1 MGRTPPRLALCATI
15 AAALL
20 AAFGAASPAP
30 VAVLASTTAASTVA
44 APSPLAQLR
53 RMTMGQRVGQ
63 LFMVA
68 ATATGAS
75 STTLSDISTYHVGN
89 AYLSGRSAAG
99 TTATAA
105 VVRSMTQSV
114 SAATTGNVKLL
125 VGTDQEGGYVQ
136 VLSGPGFSTIP
147 TALYQG
153 TLDPA
158 TLQGYARTWG
168 GQLAAAGLNLN
179 LAPVLDTVPSA
190 AFAPLNAP
198 IGYYEREYGYTPA
211 TVSSHGLA
219 FAAGMRQAGLVTA
232 VKHFPGLGRV
242 TANPDTSTNVHDAI
256 TTITDPYLQPFQDA
270 VNAGTGIVMVSSAYY
285 DKIDSAHIGPFSAVI
300 MKTMLRGNLG
310 FNGVILSDD
319 LCNAAQLAPWSLA
332 DRAINFFNAGGTM
345 LLCANPASIPAMYR
359 AVLSR
364 AQSSV
369 AFDAV
374 VNTAALR
381 VLQLK
386 AGALPNAF
394 GHGATSYMTDFN
406 GDGTG
411 DVLARD
417 AAGALWLY
425 PGKGNGTWWPR
436 VQVGGG
442 WQNMTALLSPG
453 DFNGDGTGD
462 VLARDAAGALWLY
475 GGMGKGTWFPRVQV
489 GGGWQ
494 NMTALLSPG
503 DFNGDGAADV
513 LARDGAGALW
523 LYPGN
528 GRGLWFPRV
537 QVGGGWQNMTALLSP
552 GDFNGDGA
560 ADVLARDAA
569 GALWL
574 YPGRGNGLWFPRVQ
588 VGGGWQNMTA
598 IF

>member
-1 MGRTPPRLALCATI
+1 MGRTHPGLALCATI
-15 AAALL
+15 ATALL
-20 AAFGAASPAP
+20 AAFGMASPASVP
-30 VAVLASTTAASTVA
+30 EWAGTPAVSAVT
-44 APSPLAQLR
+44 APSPSAQLL
-53 RMTMGQRVGQ
+53 RMTMGQRIGQ

-75 STTLSDISTYHVGN
+75 SATLSDLSTYHVGN
-89 AYLSGRSAAG
+89 AYLSGRSSLG

-105 VVRSMTQSV
+105 VVRSLTQRV
-114 SAATTGNVKLL
+114 SAAATGNVRLL

-153 TLDPA
+153 TLAPT
-158 TLQGYARTWG
+158 TLQGDAHTWG
-168 GQLAAAGLNLN
+168 GQLVAAGLNLN

-242 TANPDTSTNVHDAI
+242 TANTDTSSNVHDTI
-256 TTITDPYLQPFQDA
+256 TTISDPYLQPFHDA

-285 DKIDSAHIGPFSAVI
+285 DRIDSAHIAPFSSVI
-300 MKTMLRGNLG
+300 LKTMLRVNLG
-310 FNGVILSDD
+310 FTGVILSDD

-332 DRAINFFNAGGTM
+332 ERAVDFFSAGGTM
-345 LLCANPASIPAMYR
+345 LLCANPASIPAMYH

-364 AQSSV
+364 AQQSA

-374 VNTAALR
+374 VNAAALK

-386 AGALPNAF
+386 ASALPSAF

-417 AAGALWLY
+417 PAGALWLY
-425 PGKGNGTWWPR
+425 PGRGN
-436 VQVGGG
+436 
-442 WQNMTALLSPG
+442 
-453 DFNGDGTGD
+453 
-462 VLARDAAGALWLY
+462 
-475 GGMGKGTWFPRVQV
+475 GTWFPRVQV

-494 NMTALLSPG
+494 NMTALLSG
-503 DFNGDGAADV
+503 
-513 LARDGAGALW
+513 
-523 LYPGN
+523 
-528 GRGLWFPRV
+528 
-537 QVGGGWQNMTALLSP
+537 
-552 GDFNGDGA
+552 
-560 ADVLARDAA
+560 
-569 GALWL
+569 
-574 YPGRGNGLWFPRVQ
+574 
-588 VGGGWQNMTA
+588 
-598 IF
+598 

>member
-1 MGRTPPRLALCATI
+1 
-15 AAALL
+15 
-20 AAFGAASPAP
+20 
-30 VAVLASTTAASTVA
+30 
-44 APSPLAQLR
+44 
-53 RMTMGQRVGQ
+53 MGQRIGQ

-68 ATATGAS
+68 ANATGAS
-75 STTLSDISTYHVGN
+75 SATLSDLSSYHVGN
-89 AYLSGRSAAG
+89 AYLSGRSAEG

-105 VVRSMTQSV
+105 VVRRMTQGV
-114 SAATTGNVKLL
+114 SAATTGNVRLL

-147 TALYQG
+147 TALSQG
-153 TLDPA
+153 TLAPA

-242 TANPDTSTNVHDAI
+242 TANTDTSTNVHDTV
-256 TTITDPYLQPFQDA
+256 TTVTDPYLQPFRDA

-285 DKIDSAHIGPFSAVI
+285 DKIDPAHIGPFSGII
-300 MKTMLRGNLG
+300 MKTMLRASLG

-332 DRAINFFNAGGTM
+332 ERAVNFFSAGGTM

-364 AQSSV
+364 AQSST

-374 VNTAALR
+374 VNAAALN

-386 AGALPNAF
+386 AGAIPNAF

-425 PGKGNGTWWPR
+425 AGKGNGTWFPR

-442 WQNMTALLSPG
+442 WQYMTALLSPG

-462 VLARDAAGALWLY
+462 VLARDAGGALWLY
-475 GGMGKGTWFPRVQV
+475 PGKGSGTWFPRVQV

-494 NMTALLSPG
+494 YMTALLSPG

-513 LARDGAGALW
+513 LARDPSGALW

-537 QVGGGWQNMTALLSP
+537 QVGGGWQYMTALFSP

-560 ADVLARDAA
+560 ADVLARDPS

-574 YPGRGNGLWFPRVQ
+574 YPGKGNGTWFPRVQVGGGWQNMTALFSPGDFNGDGAADVLARDPSGALWLYPGKGNGTWFPRVQ